1 VLCAFHECAAECS
14 KRDVRQAH
22 STHYLTQTREYAM
35 CSEYRWT
42 GEWQVPTIL
51 QHLTEEQV
59 FVIAR
64 RLKPGKRICTVYSSV
79 QAHISASFAVISA
92 AAEL

>member
-1 VLCAFHECAAECS
+1 VLCAFHACVVECS
-14 KRDVRQAH
+14 KRDVHQAH
-22 STHYLTQTREYAM
+22 TTQYLTQTREYAM

-59 FVIAR
+59 FVIAC
-64 RLKPGKRICTVYSSV
+64 RLKPGNRTCTVYSSA
-79 QAHISASFAVISA
+79 QAHI
-92 AAEL
+92 